1 MKTIEDVVEAVRQ
14 VTGSD
19 YRTGFLLGTGRQ
31 RVSGWRNKRSF
42 PSNRHI
48 IQMCEIAGL
57 DLKEAI
63 LAIEYSRENER
74 PMKEAGFADIGL
86 LSVMAGMSLVA
97 VSPTL
102 EAATG
107 AGLIG
112 ISYALYIM
120 RSDGT
125 VEIRLCSKV
134 ETHLDSSPL
143 QQYKHLVPANEA
155 IAA

>member
-1 MKTIEDVVEAVRQ
+1 
-14 VTGSD
+14 
-19 YRTGFLLGTGRQ
+19 
-31 RVSGWRNKRSF
+31 
-42 PSNRHI
+42 
-48 IQMCEIAGL
+48 MCEIAGL
-57 DLKEAI
+57 DLKEVI
-63 LAIEYSRENER
+63 LAIEHSRDNER

-86 LSVMAGMSLVA
+86 LSVIGGLSLLG

-107 AGLIG
+107 AGLLG

-120 RSDGT
+120 RNDGT

-134 ETHLDSSPL
+134 QTHLNGSPL
-143 QQYKHLVPANEA
+143 QQYQHLIPANDA